1 MHRSTTVTTSPPWWK
16 QPTVSKTIPQ
26 SAPQVELAQEYI
38 PHNDACPTVTENAAM
53 TGAVR
58 VLSNEEAS
66 AKGYF
71 SNSLGQRPCSLEE
84 RTKYFNGLGY
94 DVVIFDSKGMY
105 WRIPYDATNITGT
118 FTIACRYTAAN
129 SVTVAS
135 KTTPEDIPSL
145 ISERMFARAITEGWR
160 DTGGVQSQKLC
171 DWESVIYSSE
181 FANEDTLYISEL
193 NLFITK
199 ITNYLD
205 APYHPDAI
213 AKIEGRSYGKGITFG
228 AFVNWNE
235 GERPQNYYVRIC
247 NRTRTLPLV
256 RNHQLPTGV
265 YRFVR
270 DGDRPIV
277 PVPVTDKELGVTK
290 FWHEI
295 PIFKTAT
302 EADNAT
308 SQNIIGQMELDAL
321 ENEKRALSELH
332 DKFDDERTK
341 LRQEKEAL
349 EQKLQMQ
356 SLDSAKEKKELDL
369 KLAEIKEA
377 SAKRSDAREDT
388 STWLKYVASVVTIGV
403 GLWKAFK

>member
-1 MHRSTTVTTSPPWWK
+1 M
-16 QPTVSKTIPQ
+16 
-26 SAPQVELAQEYI
+26 
-38 PHNDACPTVTENAAM
+38 
-53 TGAVR
+53 
-58 VLSNEEAS
+58 
-66 AKGYF
+66 
-71 SNSLGQRPCSLEE
+71 
-84 RTKYFNGLGY
+84 
-94 DVVIFDSKGMY
+94 
-105 WRIPYDATNITGT
+105 
-118 FTIACRYTAAN
+118 
-129 SVTVAS
+129 
-135 KTTPEDIPSL
+135 
-145 ISERMFARAITEGWR
+145 
-160 DTGGVQSQKLC
+160 
-171 DWESVIYSSE
+171 
-181 FANEDTLYISEL
+181 
-193 NLFITK
+193 
-199 ITNYLD
+199 
-205 APYHPDAI
+205 
-213 AKIEGRSYGKGITFG
+213 
-228 AFVNWNE
+228 
-235 GERPQNYYVRIC
+235 
-247 NRTRTLPLV
+247 
-256 RNHQLPTGV
+256 
-265 YRFVR
+265 
-270 DGDRPIV
+270 
-277 PVPVTDKELGVTK
+277 TK